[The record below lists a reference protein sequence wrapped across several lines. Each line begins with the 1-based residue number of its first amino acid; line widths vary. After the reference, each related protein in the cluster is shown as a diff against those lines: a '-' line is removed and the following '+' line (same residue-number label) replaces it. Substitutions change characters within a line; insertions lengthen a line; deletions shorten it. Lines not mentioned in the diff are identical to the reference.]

1 MKTFADLKEL
11 MKKEDE
17 LTFLEIL
24 DLSSVELADLLE
36 EELHD
41 KQDRIR
47 EYYDEDEEDV
57 DWEEGTD
64 ES

>member
-24 DLSSVELADLLE
+24 DLTSVELVDLLE

-41 KQDRIR
+41 KQQKIR
-47 EYYDEDEEDV
+47 DYYNEDEEDG
-57 DWEEGTD
+57 DGEE
-64 ES
+64 ESYES